1 MASSLIMAQQQNRAA
16 NNATTITNTSNNKTS
31 QLQQVKPML
40 YDFLGM
46 KPTDSSSP
54 VVLAPKTAVSEASP
68 SASASVGA
76 SSGGGGAGGGRAPI
90 SSTSDLASERQGGN
104 HLEGVPFYGTRS
116 DISGPEISTRL
127 GGSKRSNP
135 ESSFMAH
142 DYPESLHL
150 MKILRNGAGG
160 ERPRRS
166 NDDEVFYGMQSM
178 RPTSA
183 SLILQPPTGSR
194 IDANISRWDRSIP
207 MNAGPALQ
215 YPSRGGQLVPFMHQV
230 PPKRI
235 KDANAGPPIISQ
247 SAADEGS
254 RTGIKGP
261 EILSSSNASAGV
273 AEKNSSVVLPSG
285 SRPKPGTLISEPES
299 STPPNRQ
306 GLTSAGRQMTI
317 FYGGQAHVFDDVH
330 PNKLHLTLTTEFSVR
345 QLKRPV
351 LALRWFLIC
360 TRVIEPEACKGEVL
374 LCWRF
379 SCPLLELSWFLHSAA
394 SGPFCGEML
403 EQDEADVIMALAGSN
418 GGSWSTTYS
427 PKSTVR
433 ALTENL
439 SLSGDLEAR
448 VASNMA
454 LPQELRG
461 RLLATGNTSQG
472 TGSNDR
478 ILTPTGYQGSSVV
491 AKDPRNPSQAGEPR
505 TEEKREMI

>member
-135 ESSFMAH
+135 ESAFMAH

-261 EILSSSNASAGV
+261 EILSSSNASVGV

-330 PNKLHLTLTTEFSVR
+330 PNK
-345 QLKRPV
+345 
-351 LALRWFLIC
+351 
-360 TRVIEPEACKGEVL
+360 
-374 LCWRF
+374 
-379 SCPLLELSWFLHSAA
+379 
-394 SGPFCGEML
+394 
-403 EQDEADVIMALAGSN
+403 ADVIMALAGSN

>member
-330 PNKLHLTLTTEFSVR
+330 PNK
-345 QLKRPV
+345 
-351 LALRWFLIC
+351 
-360 TRVIEPEACKGEVL
+360 
-374 LCWRF
+374 
-379 SCPLLELSWFLHSAA
+379 
-394 SGPFCGEML
+394 
-403 EQDEADVIMALAGSN
+403 ADVIMALAGSN